1 MRVPSKSTAKGISE
15 RWPTTISS
23 GRASGFNV
31 LTVRLIREYPVL
43 LIMESGDALAETD
56 SKPPIKMVEVLGSRI
71 HKTLFEN
78 APTSI
83 EEWVKCTQFFEAW
96 GDVPV
101 DPISLKTRRK
111 QIMIESRGGSY
122 RAEFSQWPVSGMRA
136 RMRSE
141 NNRVE
146 WPVGGL
152 AIEGLDI
159 ILFWKDE
166 SNSPDAEEVMF
177 QHIAS
182 QDMVSA
188 TQLLERCG
196 RALASVQE
204 GLSAQWTGPSDSRAW
219 NLSITKL
226 EEATKSRTLWRAPFK
241 PGMPAMLSL
250 GKTSLDRFSESHD
263 GVMRLRPPMCGASDA
278 ASRSRGVE
286 WPALRDLAA
295 LLYNIGE
302 ITHGNVVADDFEKLR
317 LAAIRGWSDHPGRR
331 RTGGVKPQRA
341 LQIIG
346 GGLSIWEYEQALTSK
361 FDTSEN
367 SSPTSPRTDYIL
379 RNIASVQRKLFTIRI
394 FSAVSLIG
402 ASSAFLGI
410 IASILEPSQM
420 SFSAAAAGVSVYIV
434 MNGLYRFM
442 APKPESIFT

>member
-1 MRVPSKSTAKGISE
+1 MLTGHDIIWPSLWVQCSDRSSDTRIPN
-15 RWPTTISS
+15 PT
-23 GRASGFNV
+23 V
-31 LTVRLIREYPVL
+31 
-43 LIMESGDALAETD
+43 MESGDALAEPD
-56 SKPPIKMVEVLGSRI
+56 SKTPITMVEILGSRI
-71 HKTLFEN
+71 HKILFEN

-101 DPISLKTRRK
+101 ELISLDSRGKK
-111 QIMIESRGGSY
+111 IMIESRSGSY

-136 RMRSE
+136 RMRSG

-152 AIEGLDI
+152 SIEGLDI

-166 SNSPDAEEVMF
+166 SNSPDAEEVML

-182 QDMVSA
+182 RDMDSA

-196 RALASVQE
+196 RALASAQE
-204 GLSAQWTGPSDSRAW
+204 DLSSQWTGPSDSRAW
-219 NLSITKL
+219 NSSITKL

-250 GKTSLDRFSESHD
+250 GKVSLDRFSESYD

-278 ASRSRGVE
+278 ASRSRGIE

-302 ITHGNVVADDFEKLR
+302 ITHGNVETEDFEKLR
-317 LAAIRGWSDHPGRR
+317 LAAIRGWSSHPGRR
-331 RTGGVKPQRA
+331 RTGGVKPHRA
-341 LQIIG
+341 IQIIG

-379 RNIASVQRKLFTIRI
+379 RNVASIQRKLFTIRI
-394 FSAVSLIG
+394 FSAASLVG

-410 IASILEPSQM
+410 IASMLEPTQI
-420 SFSAAAAGVSVYIV
+420 SFTAAAAGVSVYIV
-434 MNGLYRFM
+434 MNGLYRYM

>member
-1 MRVPSKSTAKGISE
+1 
-15 RWPTTISS
+15 
-23 GRASGFNV
+23 
-31 LTVRLIREYPVL
+31 
-43 LIMESGDALAETD
+43 MESGDALSDPD
-56 SKPPIKMVEVLGSRI
+56 SKTPITMVEVLGTRI

-78 APTSI
+78 TPSSI
-83 EEWVKCTQFFEAW
+83 EEWVEHTQFFEAW

-101 DPISLKTRRK
+101 ELISLDSSRK
-111 QIMIESRGGSY
+111 KIVIESRSGSY
-122 RAEFSQWPVSGMRA
+122 RAEISRWPVSGMRA

-141 NNRVE
+141 NNRVD

-152 AIEGLDI
+152 SMEGLDI
-159 ILFWKDE
+159 ILFWKHE
-166 SNSPDAEEVMF
+166 PNSPDAEEVML

-182 QDMVSA
+182 RDMDSA

-196 RALASVQE
+196 RALASAQE
-204 GLSAQWTGPSDSRAW
+204 GLSAQWTGPSNSRAW
-219 NLSITKL
+219 NSSITKL

-250 GKTSLDRFSESHD
+250 GKMSLDRFSESHE
-263 GVMRLRPPMCGASDA
+263 GAMRLRPPMCGPSDA
-278 ASRSRGVE
+278 ASKSRGIE

-302 ITHGNVVADDFEKLR
+302 ITHGNIETEDFANLR

-331 RTGGVKPQRA
+331 RTGGVEPQRA

-361 FDTSEN
+361 FDTSEK
-367 SSPTSPRTDYIL
+367 SSSASPRTDYIL
-379 RNIASVQRKLFTIRI
+379 RNVASIQRKLFTIRI
-394 FSAVSLIG
+394 FSAASLVG

-410 IASILEPSQM
+410 IASILEPTQM
-420 SFSAAAAGVSVYIV
+420 SFTAATAGVSVYIL
-434 MNGLYRFM
+434 MNGLYRYM
-442 APKPESIFT
+442 APNPESIFT

>member
-1 MRVPSKSTAKGISE
+1 MLAGHNIIWPSLWVQCSDRSSDTRIPN
-15 RWPTTISS
+15 PT
-23 GRASGFNV
+23 V
-31 LTVRLIREYPVL
+31 
-43 LIMESGDALAETD
+43 MESGDDLSDPD
-56 SKPPIKMVEVLGSRI
+56 SKTPITMVEVLGTRI

-78 APTSI
+78 TPSSI
-83 EEWVKCTQFFEAW
+83 EEWVEHTQFFEAW

-101 DPISLKTRRK
+101 ELISLDSSRK
-111 QIMIESRGGSY
+111 KIVIESRSGSY
-122 RAEFSQWPVSGMRA
+122 RAEISRWPVSGMRA

-141 NNRVE
+141 NNRVD

-152 AIEGLDI
+152 SMEGLDI
-159 ILFWKDE
+159 ILFWKHE
-166 SNSPDAEEVMF
+166 PNSPDAEEVML

-182 QDMVSA
+182 RDMDSA

-196 RALASVQE
+196 RALASAQE
-204 GLSAQWTGPSDSRAW
+204 GLSAQWTGPSNSRAW
-219 NLSITKL
+219 NSSITKL

-250 GKTSLDRFSESHD
+250 GKMSLDRFSESHE
-263 GVMRLRPPMCGASDA
+263 GAMRLRPPMCGPSDA
-278 ASRSRGVE
+278 ASKSRGIE

-302 ITHGNVVADDFEKLR
+302 ITHGNIETEDFANLR

-331 RTGGVKPQRA
+331 RTGGVEPQRA

-361 FDTSEN
+361 FDTSEK
-367 SSPTSPRTDYIL
+367 SSSASPRTDYIL
-379 RNIASVQRKLFTIRI
+379 RNVASIQRKLFTIRI
-394 FSAVSLIG
+394 FSAASLVG

-410 IASILEPSQM
+410 IASILEPTQM
-420 SFSAAAAGVSVYIV
+420 SFTAAAAGVSVYIL
-434 MNGLYRFM
+434 MNGLYRYM
-442 APKPESIFT
+442 APNPESIFT

>member
-1 MRVPSKSTAKGISE
+1 
-15 RWPTTISS
+15 
-23 GRASGFNV
+23 
-31 LTVRLIREYPVL
+31 
-43 LIMESGDALAETD
+43 MESGDALSDPD
-56 SKPPIKMVEVLGSRI
+56 SKTPITMVEVLGTRI

-78 APTSI
+78 TPSSI
-83 EEWVKCTQFFEAW
+83 EEWVEHTQFFEAW

-101 DPISLKTRRK
+101 ELISLDSSRK
-111 QIMIESRGGSY
+111 KIVIESRSGSY
-122 RAEFSQWPVSGMRA
+122 RAEISRWPVSGMRA

-141 NNRVE
+141 NNRVD

-152 AIEGLDI
+152 SMEGLDI
-159 ILFWKDE
+159 ILFWKHE
-166 SNSPDAEEVMF
+166 PNSPDAEEVML

-182 QDMVSA
+182 RDMDSA

-196 RALASVQE
+196 RALASAQE
-204 GLSAQWTGPSDSRAW
+204 GLSAQWTGPSNSRAW
-219 NLSITKL
+219 NSSITKL

-250 GKTSLDRFSESHD
+250 GKMSLDRFSESHE
-263 GVMRLRPPMCGASDA
+263 GAMRLRPPMCGPSDA
-278 ASRSRGVE
+278 ASKSRGIE

-302 ITHGNVVADDFEKLR
+302 ITHGSIEAEDFANLR

-331 RTGGVKPQRA
+331 RTGGVEPQRA

-361 FDTSEN
+361 FDTSEK
-367 SSPTSPRTDYIL
+367 SSSASLRTDYIL
-379 RNIASVQRKLFTIRI
+379 GNVASIQRKLYTIRI
-394 FSAVSLIG
+394 FSAASLVG

-410 IASILEPSQM
+410 VASILEPTQM
-420 SFSAAAAGVSVYIV
+420 SFTAATAGVSVYIL
-434 MNGLYRFM
+434 MNGLYRYM
-442 APKPESIFT
+442 APNPESIFT

>member
-1 MRVPSKSTAKGISE
+1 M
-15 RWPTTISS
+15 
-23 GRASGFNV
+23 
-31 LTVRLIREYPVL
+31 
-43 LIMESGDALAETD
+43 
-56 SKPPIKMVEVLGSRI
+56 
-71 HKTLFEN
+71 
-78 APTSI
+78 
-83 EEWVKCTQFFEAW
+83 
-96 GDVPV
+96 

-250 GKTSLDRFSESHD
+250 GKMSLDRFSESHD

>member
-1 MRVPSKSTAKGISE
+1 MLAGHNIIWPSLWVQCSDRSSDTRIPN
-15 RWPTTISS
+15 PT
-23 GRASGFNV
+23 V
-31 LTVRLIREYPVL
+31 
-43 LIMESGDALAETD
+43 MESGDALSDPD
-56 SKPPIKMVEVLGSRI
+56 SKTPITMVEVLGTRI

-78 APTSI
+78 TPSSI
-83 EEWVKCTQFFEAW
+83 EEWVEHTQFFEAW

-101 DPISLKTRRK
+101 ELISLDSSRK
-111 QIMIESRGGSY
+111 KIVIESRSGSY
-122 RAEFSQWPVSGMRA
+122 RAEISRWPVSGMRA

-141 NNRVE
+141 NNRVD

-152 AIEGLDI
+152 SMEGLDI
-159 ILFWKDE
+159 ILFWKHE
-166 SNSPDAEEVMF
+166 PNSPDAEEVML

-182 QDMVSA
+182 RDMDSA

-196 RALASVQE
+196 RALASAQE
-204 GLSAQWTGPSDSRAW
+204 GLSAQWTGPSNSRAW
-219 NLSITKL
+219 NSSITKL

-250 GKTSLDRFSESHD
+250 GKMSLDRFSESHE
-263 GVMRLRPPMCGASDA
+263 GAMRLRPPMCGPSDA
-278 ASRSRGVE
+278 ASKSRGIE

-302 ITHGNVVADDFEKLR
+302 ITHGSIEAEDFANLR

-331 RTGGVKPQRA
+331 RTGGVEPQRA

-361 FDTSEN
+361 FDTSEK
-367 SSPTSPRTDYIL
+367 SSSASLRTDYIL
-379 RNIASVQRKLFTIRI
+379 GNVASIQRKLFTIRI
-394 FSAVSLIG
+394 FSAASLVG

-410 IASILEPSQM
+410 VASILEPTQM
-420 SFSAAAAGVSVYIV
+420 SFTAATAGVSVYIL
-434 MNGLYRFM
+434 MNGLYRYM
-442 APKPESIFT
+442 APNPELIFT

>member
-1 MRVPSKSTAKGISE
+1 
-15 RWPTTISS
+15 
-23 GRASGFNV
+23 
-31 LTVRLIREYPVL
+31 
-43 LIMESGDALAETD
+43 MESGDALLDPD
-56 SKPPIKMVEVLGSRI
+56 SKAPVTMVKVLGSRI
-71 HKTLFEN
+71 HKIPFEN
-78 APTSI
+78 TPSSI
-83 EEWVKCTQFFEAW
+83 EDWVEYTQFFEAW

-101 DPISLKTRRK
+101 ELISLDSRGKK
-111 QIMIESRGGSY
+111 IVIESRSGSY
-122 RAEFSQWPVSGMRA
+122 RAEISRWPVSGMRA

-141 NNRVE
+141 NNRVD

-152 AIEGLDI
+152 SIEGLDI
-159 ILFWKDE
+159 ILFWKNE
-166 SNSPDAEEVMF
+166 ANSPDAEEVML

-182 QDMVSA
+182 RDMDSA

-196 RALASVQE
+196 RALASAHE
-204 GLSAQWTGPSDSRAW
+204 GLSDQWTGPSDSRAW
-219 NLSITKL
+219 NSSITKL
-226 EEATKSRTLWRAPFK
+226 EEATRSRTLWRAPFK

-250 GKTSLDRFSESHD
+250 GKVSLDRFSESYD
-263 GVMRLRPPMCGASDA
+263 GVMRLRPPMCGPSDA
-278 ASRSRGVE
+278 VSRSRGIE

-302 ITHGNVVADDFEKLR
+302 ITHGNVEAEDFENLR
-317 LAAIRGWSDHPGRR
+317 LAAIRGWSDHVGRR
-331 RTGGVKPQRA
+331 RTGGVNPQRA

-379 RNIASVQRKLFTIRI
+379 RNVASIQRKLFTIRI
-394 FSAVSLIG
+394 FSAASLVG

-410 IASILEPSQM
+410 IASMLEPTQM
-420 SFSAAAAGVSVYIV
+420 SFTAAAAGVSVYIM
-434 MNGLYRFM
+434 MNGLYRYM

>member
-1 MRVPSKSTAKGISE
+1 
-15 RWPTTISS
+15 
-23 GRASGFNV
+23 
-31 LTVRLIREYPVL
+31 
-43 LIMESGDALAETD
+43 MESGDALSDPD
-56 SKPPIKMVEVLGSRI
+56 SKTPITMVEVLGTRI

-78 APTSI
+78 TPSSI
-83 EEWVKCTQFFEAW
+83 EEWVEHTQFFEAW

-101 DPISLKTRRK
+101 ELISLDSSRK
-111 QIMIESRGGSY
+111 KIVIESRSGLY
-122 RAEFSQWPVSGMRA
+122 RAEISRWPVSGMRA

-141 NNRVE
+141 NNRVD

-152 AIEGLDI
+152 SMEGLDI
-159 ILFWKDE
+159 ILFWKHE
-166 SNSPDAEEVMF
+166 PNSPDAEEVML

-182 QDMVSA
+182 RDMDSA

-196 RALASVQE
+196 RALASAQE
-204 GLSAQWTGPSDSRAW
+204 GLSAQWTGPSNSRAW
-219 NLSITKL
+219 NSSITKL

-250 GKTSLDRFSESHD
+250 GKMSLDRFSESHE
-263 GVMRLRPPMCGASDA
+263 GAMRLRPPMCGPSDA
-278 ASRSRGVE
+278 ASKSRGIE

-302 ITHGNVVADDFEKLR
+302 ITHGNIETEDFANLR

-331 RTGGVKPQRA
+331 RTGGVEPQRA

-361 FDTSEN
+361 FDTSEK
-367 SSPTSPRTDYIL
+367 SSSASPRTDYIL
-379 RNIASVQRKLFTIRI
+379 RNVASIQRKLFTIRI
-394 FSAVSLIG
+394 FSAASLVG

-410 IASILEPSQM
+410 IASILEPTQM
-420 SFSAAAAGVSVYIV
+420 SFTAAAAGVSVYIL
-434 MNGLYRFM
+434 MNGLYRYM
-442 APKPESIFT
+442 APNPESIFT

>member
-1 MRVPSKSTAKGISE
+1 
-15 RWPTTISS
+15 
-23 GRASGFNV
+23 
-31 LTVRLIREYPVL
+31 
-43 LIMESGDALAETD
+43 
-56 SKPPIKMVEVLGSRI
+56 MVEVLGSRI

-250 GKTSLDRFSESHD
+250 GKMSLDRFSESHD